1 MMRIHKTTLLAR
13 AIASVVVISSCR
25 FVGDPPS
32 AIVRPGAVGTDL
44 FISPGT
50 IEIARGFQ
58 SSETV
63 SARLAGGQ
71 TPDIIWSIDDTTIV
85 AVTALDSHSARLSAR
100 RGGTTTVSARTRD
113 GVHASATVVVTDQPP
128 TKFDPVEPRQ
138 VTVDGITV
146 SATTRADSEP
156 AGAPLGAVLYTTTV
170 TLRNGGASDRT
181 IQLGACSVW
190 MTVHAG
196 GGWYMEEMRPLAWDQ
211 LRSAHACEDEPK
223 SVTLPSHASY
233 SASTSV
239 FAHDLIG
246 QGVPANNRYYFHAHT
261 RFDTT
266 QVVVQ
271 ADSAVITYPSNDLV
285 ATATTE
291 ILTKDTTQSLRT
303 VVTLTNRG
311 ELPAHLEYGAC
322 ATRVLAYL
330 NPERT
335 GSPRWDSNL
344 RRPWEGT
351 YGFGCAAYLAI
362 RDVKP
367 GAVFSPGEFT
377 LVAPLIE
384 MVGDSLPD
392 GHYYFAADVGFSNRV
407 PIRGI
412 PAGDANI
419 SVGRGALPTTR
430 VADLLTYRALPV
442 SVAGSPAQ
450 ITARVTATLDYAGS
464 ALVNFSRD
472 CPVLL
477 YAYRDRTRRDAAPR
491 AGAADWSQAMC
502 GTQQQQVVMNRGETR
517 TLSTTVAVGN
527 LLGSSLPAGHY
538 YFAVSVQAEGNRVFL
553 SAGEADLSR

>member
-1 MMRIHKTTLLAR
+1 MRIHKRMLVAG
-13 AIASVVVISSCR
+13 AIASVVALSNCR
-25 FVGDPPS
+25 SVSDPPS
-32 AIVRPGAVGTDL
+32 PIVRQGAAGADL

-50 IEIARGFQ
+50 IEIARGFLP
-58 SSETV
+58 SEII
-63 SARLAGGQ
+63 SARLVSGQ
-71 TPDIIWSIDDTTIV
+71 TPDIIWTIGDTTIV

-113 GVHASATVVVTDQPP
+113 GVQASAIVIVTDQPP

-138 VTVDGITV
+138 VTIDGITV
-146 SATTRADSEP
+146 SAATRADSEP
-156 AGAPLGAVLYTTTV
+156 AGAPRGAVLYTTTV
-170 TLRNGGASDRT
+170 TLRNDGASDRT
-181 IQLGACSVW
+181 IQLGACAVW
-190 MTVHAG
+190 ITLHAG
-196 GGWYMEEMRPLAWDQ
+196 GGWYMEEMRPLALDQ
-211 LRSAHACEDEPK
+211 LRSGDACEDDAK
-223 SVTLPSHASY
+223 SVTLPPHASY
-233 SASTSV
+233 STSTSV

-246 QGVPANNRYYFHAHT
+246 QGVPANSRYYFHAHT

-271 ADSAVITYPSNDLV
+271 ADSAVITYPSNDLT
-285 ATATTE
+285 ATANTD

-303 VVTLTNRG
+303 VVTLTNHA

-322 ATRVLAYL
+322 ATRILAYS

-335 GSPRWDSNL
+335 GPPRWDSNL

-351 YGFGCAAYLAI
+351 YGFGCAAYLVI
-362 RDVKP
+362 TDVKP

-412 PAGDANI
+412 AAGDANI

-442 SVAGSPAQ
+442 SVVGSPAQ

-464 ALVNFSRD
+464 ALINFSRD

-477 YAYRDRTRRDAAPR
+477 YAYRDRAQRDAAPR
-491 AGAADWSQAMC
+491 SGAADWSQPMC
-502 GTQQQQVVMNRGETR
+502 GAQQQQVVMNRGETR
-517 TLSTTVAVGN
+517 TLSTTLAVPN
-527 LLGSSLPAGHY
+527 LLGSSLLAGHY

-553 SAGEADLSR
+553 SAGDADLSR